1 MKHSTSGGWKA
12 LGRLFVLLAVL
23 FGAALPAVVAH
34 ATDINSINSNDKR
47 LLRWKYFNNP
57 RAYPLANIPTGAYQR
72 AVSYYEQKWGL
83 QNRPFDKPNALDVSA
98 WTPIGPA
105 PIGTTPTTSGRIN
118 SIAIDP
124 TNTNVIYLAAATG
137 GVWKSTD
144 GGASWVAKTDAQCS
158 LAMGSVVLDPAN
170 PQIVYA
176 GTGEQNFSA
185 DSFYGCG
192 VLRSSDGGNTWTRL
206 GGGIFS
212 TATGGATIARVIVDP
227 SGAGSLTASKVFA
240 ATSFGLYR
248 SVDSGQTWT
257 NTLNGIVT
265 DLAMD
270 PVNSSILY
278 ASVGATFGTAE
289 NGIYKSTNNGV
300 TWTKLAGGL
309 PAANLGRIELSV
321 APSSPSTIYAAI
333 QNTANFQLLGIFKST
348 DSGATWAQLAATNAS
363 CNSQCWYDLHVTVS
377 PASANTVF
385 FGGVNLYK
393 STDGGASFD
402 VIGLADGVHVDH
414 HFFTFQPGTPS
425 VTYAAS
431 DGGIWKSTDS
441 GDSWVSLN
449 ANLSITQFYGGA
461 ALHPTDAGT
470 VMGGTQ
476 DNGTLVTTGAI
487 AWQQVIGGDGGYA
500 AIDFNDPTTRYGE
513 TQWQPGQGFIG
524 PRRSD
529 AGGAF
534 NQKLNGIDV
543 NDRGEFIAPLVMSPS
558 ASQTLYF
565 GTFRVYRTTNKGENW
580 TAISPDL
587 TTGGTITAIAQ
598 AKTTAQVI
606 YVGASDG
613 SLQVTQNGGTT
624 WTASNAGL
632 PNRTVKWIAVD
643 PTNPAI
649 AFVVFSGF
657 GTGHV
662 FKTTNSGTTWV
673 NISSDLPDVPVNS
686 IVLDPAAPTTKIY
699 VGTDLGIMGTTNGG
713 TSWTPFNNGMPNVP
727 VFDLVFNQTT
737 NTLVAATHGRGMFKA
752 TLGGGGGGTAT
763 LLSAVTPV
771 ARATAVN
778 GTVTAFA
785 TILNTSANAG
795 TGCRIALPVGA
806 ANINFSFSGRNPT
819 TGAPENPNTPV
830 TIPANGGYNF
840 VMSFTPTAT
849 MSTNLALVFSCTN
862 AAAAPS
868 VVGLNTFLL
877 TATAGAPSDLVS
889 IAVTATNDGIANVPL
904 GGTGFA
910 ALAAIN
916 IGTTANLQARLDANA
931 IGVTGKTLAAA
942 LSMCQTN
949 STTGACLAPPSATV
963 DFTLNN
969 QQTVTFSAFITSNGT
984 PITFDPANTRLFVH
998 FFQGND
1004 PVGSASVAV
1013 RTVAAA
1019 KPALAMAD

>member
-1 MKHSTSGGWKA
+1 MKYSHIGVWKR
-12 LGRLFVLLAVL
+12 LGRLLAVL
-23 FGAALPAVVAH
+23 SVFVGMALPAVVAH

-57 RAYPLANIPTGAYQR
+57 RAYPLANVPAGAYQR
-72 AVSYYEQKWGL
+72 AVSYYDQKWGL
-83 QNRPFDKPNALDVSA
+83 TNRPADRPNALDVTA

-105 PIGTTPTTSGRIN
+105 PIGTNPTTTGRIN
-118 SIAIDP
+118 SIAVNPNNPNI
-124 TNTNVIYLAAATG
+124 IYIAAATG
-137 GVWKSTD
+137 GVWKTTD
-144 GGASWVAKTDAQCS
+144 GGASWTPKTDTQCS

-170 PQIVYA
+170 PNIVYA

-212 TATGGATIARVIVDP
+212 TATGGATISRVLVDP
-227 SGAGSLTASKVFA
+227 SGAGTLTGSKVFA

-248 SVDSGQTWT
+248 SVDSGQNWT

-265 DLAMD
+265 DVAMD
-270 PVNSSILY
+270 PLNSNTLY
-278 ASVGATFGTAE
+278 AAVGTIFGAAE
-289 NGIYKSTNNGV
+289 NGIYKSVNNGV

-309 PAANLGRIELSV
+309 PAANLGRIVLSV
-321 APSSPSTIYAAI
+321 APSAPSTIYAAV
-333 QNTANFQLLGIFKST
+333 QNSATFQLLGIFKST
-348 DSGATWAQLAATNAS
+348 DSGTSWAQLAATGAS
-363 CNSQCWYDLHVTVS
+363 CSTQCWYDIHVTAS

-393 STDGGASFD
+393 STDGGQTFAEVGQAS
-402 VIGLADGVHVDH
+402 GVHVDH
-414 HFFTFQPGTPS
+414 HGFAFQPGTPS
-425 VTYAAS
+425 VTYAGS

-441 GDSWVSLN
+441 GNNWVSLN

-461 ALHPTDAGT
+461 SLHPTNAGT
-470 VMGGTQ
+470 VMGGAQ
-476 DNGTLVTTGAI
+476 DNGTLVTTGPL
-487 AWQQVIGGDGGYA
+487 AWAQVLGGDGGYT
-500 AIDFNDPTTRYGE
+500 AIDFNDPTTRYAE
-513 TQWQPGQGFIG
+513 TQWTPGQGFIG

-529 AGGAF
+529 AGGPF
-534 NQKLNGIDV
+534 NQKLTGINL
-543 NDRGEFIAPLVMSPS
+543 NDRGEFIAPITMSPS
-558 ASQTLYF
+558 NPQTLYF
-565 GTFRVYRTTNKGENW
+565 GTFRIYRTTDRAENW
-580 TAISPDL
+580 AAISPDL

-598 AKTTAQVI
+598 AKSNAQVI
-606 YVGASDG
+606 YAGASDG

-624 WTASNAGL
+624 WAAANAGL
-632 PNRTVKWIAVD
+632 PNRSVKWIVVH

-662 FKTTNSGTTWV
+662 FRTTNSGANWI

-699 VGTDLGIMGTTNGG
+699 VGTDLGIMGTSNGG
-713 TSWTPFNNGMPNVP
+713 TNWQPFNNGMPNVP

-771 ARATAVN
+771 ARATVVN

-785 TILNTSANAG
+785 SIINTSANAG
-795 TGCRIALPVGA
+795 TNCGIALPVGT
-806 ANINFSFSGRNPT
+806 ANVNFTFSGRNPT
-819 TGAPENPNTPV
+819 TGAPENPNVPV
-830 TIPANGGYNF
+830 AIPAGGTYNF

-849 MSTNLALVFSCTN
+849 MQVNLPLVFSCAN
-862 AAAAPS
+862 SAAAPS

-877 TATAGAPSDLVS
+877 TATAGAPADLVS

-904 GGTGFA
+904 NGTGFA

-916 IGTTANLQARLDANA
+916 IGTAANLQARLDANA
-931 IGVTGKTLAAA
+931 IGVTGKTLPAT
-942 LSMCQTN
+942 LVMCRTN
-949 STTGACLAPPSATV
+949 PTTGACLAPAAATV
-963 DFTLNN
+963 NFALAQN
-969 QQTVTFSAFITSNGT
+969 QTATFSAFITSNGT
-984 PITFDPANTRLFVH
+984 AIPFDPANTRLFVH
-998 FFQGND
+998 FFQGAD

-1013 RTVAAA
+1013 RTTAAPAPTLASA
-1019 KPALAMAD
+1019 K

>member
-1 MKHSTSGGWKA
+1 MNHSPSGGWKA
-12 LGRLFVLLAVL
+12 LGRLLVLLAVL

-47 LLRWKYFNNP
+47 LLRWKYFNDP
-57 RAYPLANIPTGAYQR
+57 RAYPLATIPTGAYQR

-83 QNRPFDKPNALDVSA
+83 QNRPADKPNALDVSA
-98 WTPIGPA
+98 WTAIGPA
-105 PIGTTPTTSGRIN
+105 PIGTNPTTSGRIN
-118 SIAIDP
+118 SIVVDP
-124 TNTNVIYLAAATG
+124 TNPSVIYLAAATG

-144 GGASWVAKTDAQCS
+144 GGVSWVAKTDAQCS
-158 LAMGSVVLDPAN
+158 LAMGSVVLDPVN
-170 PQIVYA
+170 PSIVYA

-212 TATGGATIARVIVDP
+212 TATGGATISRVIVDP
-227 SGAGSLTASKVFA
+227 SGAGTLTASKVFA

-248 SVDSGQTWT
+248 SADSGQTWT
-257 NTLNGIVT
+257 NTLNGIIT
-265 DLAMD
+265 DLAID
-270 PVNSSILY
+270 PVNSNTLY
-278 ASVGATFGTAE
+278 AAVGSIFGAAE
-289 NGIYKSTNNGV
+289 NGVYKSVDNGV
-300 TWTKLAGGL
+300 TWTKLAGGF
-309 PAANLGRIELSV
+309 PAANVGRVVLSV
-321 APSSPSTIYAAI
+321 APSASSTIYAAA
-333 QNTANFQLLGIFKST
+333 QNSTNFQLLGIFKST
-348 DSGATWAQLAATNAS
+348 DSGATWAQLTATGAS
-363 CNSQCWYDLHVTVS
+363 CGNQCWYDIHVTAS

-385 FGGVNLYK
+385 FGGVNFYK
-393 STDGGASFD
+393 STDGGATFN
-402 VIGLADGVHVDH
+402 VIGQADGVHVDH
-414 HFFTFQPGTPS
+414 HAFAFQPGTPS
-425 VTYAAS
+425 TAYAGS

-441 GDSWVSLN
+441 GDSWASLN

-461 ALHPTDAGT
+461 SLHPTDAAT

-476 DNGTLVTTGAI
+476 DNGTLLTTGPI
-487 AWQQVIGGDGGYA
+487 AWTQVLGGDGGYT
-500 AIDFNDPTTRYGE
+500 AIDFTDPTTRYAE

-534 NQKLNGIDV
+534 NQKLTGIDI
-543 NDRGEFIAPLVMSPS
+543 NDRGQFIAPIAMSPS
-558 ASQTLYF
+558 DSQTLYF
-565 GTFRVYRTTNKGENW
+565 GTFRIYRTTNKAENW

-643 PTNPAI
+643 PTNAAT

-662 FKTTNSGTTWV
+662 FKTTNSGTSWI

-699 VGTDLGIMGTTNGG
+699 VGTDLGVMGTTNGG
-713 TSWTPFNNGMPNVP
+713 TSWQPFNNGMPNVP

-785 TILNTSANAG
+785 TILNTSTSAG
-795 TGCRIALPVGA
+795 TNCGIALPVGTQ
-806 ANINFSFSGRNPT
+806 NVNFTFSGRNPT
-819 TGAPENPNTPV
+819 TGTPENPNVPV

-849 MSTNLALVFSCTN
+849 MSTNLPLVFSCAN
-862 AAAAPS
+862 SAAAPS

-877 TATAGAPSDLVS
+877 TATAGAPADLVS
-889 IAVTATNDGIANVPL
+889 IAVTATNDGIANVPINNF
-904 GGTGFA
+904 GFA

-916 IGTTANLQARLDANA
+916 IGTAANLQARLDANA
-931 IGVTGKTLAAA
+931 IGVTGKTLPAA
-942 LSMCQTN
+942 LTMCQTN
-949 STTGACLAPPSATV
+949 STTGACFAPPSATV
-963 DFTLNN
+963 DFALAQNETA
-969 QQTVTFSAFITSNGT
+969 TFSAFIQSNGT
-984 PITFDPANTRLFVH
+984 PIPFDPANTRLFVH
-998 FFQGND
+998 FFQGTD
-1004 PVGSASVAV
+1004 AVGSASVAV
-1013 RTVAAA
+1013 RTTPAA
-1019 KPALAMAD
+1019 KPALAMAN